1 MGTPKAAV
9 IDSAEFMQDEMRE
22 ETGVDI
28 KIPVDKPN
36 SDILYIPSSA
46 DFFTNVDTMLGVAKM
61 FHVLGAN
68 WTIPSTILEAANFG
82 LLFNY
87 QVMRSHTLLL
97 NKAPGVWGAGMVA
110 RVECG

>member
-1 MGTPKAAV
+1 MIKTGNNMGIPKAAV

-46 DFFTNVDTMLGVAKM
+46 DFFSNVDTMIGAAKI
-61 FHVLGAN
+61 VSCARCKLDDTVVG
-68 WTIPSTILEAANFG
+68 P
-82 LLFNY
+82 
-87 QVMRSHTLLL
+87 RS
-97 NKAPGVWGAGMVA
+97 
-110 RVECG
+110 R